1 MTPTIIL
8 VRVSMGLSF
17 HDESF
22 IMQASIGSLPFI
34 PDIPILNPIPED
46 GIVDEER
53 RHDEFRNQLGGDSD
67 IQMVDR

>member
-1 MTPTIIL
+1 MPTIIL

-22 IMQASIGSLPFI
+22 MMQASIGGLPVI
-34 PDIPILNPIPED
+34 PDIRISNPIPED
-46 GIVDEER
+46 RIVDEER
-53 RHDEFRNQLGGDSD
+53 RYNDFRDQLGGDSD